1 MKLTTVNFQGQHLE
15 VTTDRYVVVKDICA
29 AIGLDFARQFRKIK
43 SDPTYESKLLKV
55 KTAGGIQEVFCIP
68 LDKLNGWLFSINPN
82 KTKPEVREKL
92 IIYKKECFRV
102 LYEHFNHK
110 TTPTQLDMITPYEV
124 RRDLATTRRLLTIEK
139 KKHRATAEYYEK
151 KLKALEDVKPLIE
164 EHWQYQNENAKLRRE
179 NAELKR
185 VLIDIKDRYHKIVK
199 KADDQIQA
207 MRKELVVM
215 TNLFQT
221 VPNLAN
227 DGKNLNTDT
236 LSKHLYWN

>member
-1 MKLTTVNFQGQHLE
+1 MQIVTFNNTELHLVEHPRHEFLLSNKEVALGYGTSLKALSLTKARNADELIEGKHWLRLE
-15 VTTDRYVVVKDICA
+15 VQTKGGKQKVIHWTKRGIVRLGFFIKSQQA
-29 AIGLDFARQFRKIK
+29 KQFRDWAEDHI
-43 SDPTYESKLLKV
+43 V
-55 KTAGGIQEVFCIP
+55 
-68 LDKLNGWLFSINPN
+68 N
-82 KTKPEVREKL
+82 EKA
-92 IIYKKECFRV
+92 
-102 LYEHFNHK
+102 
-110 TTPTQLDMITPYEV
+110 TPTQLDMITPYEV

-164 EHWQYQNENAKLRRE
+164 EHWNYQNENAKLRRE

-207 MRKELVVM
+207 MKKELVVM

-221 VPNLAN
+221 IPNLAN
-227 DGKNLNTDT
+227 DGKNLNADT